1 MFELSPRLYTVA
13 HMADLS
19 LKTVDIGTDHA
30 YLPAYMVTFLHSG
43 NILAC
48 DIGEKPLDNARNTL
62 KNYGLEDRIAL
73 RLSDGL
79 KNVRPDEAEQI
90 TVCGMGGT
98 LIRDILTAAPWV
110 RKAGMR
116 LILQP
121 MTHSEDVR
129 RYLCENGF
137 LITQER
143 CVDDAGRTYCCIAAE
158 YTGQPVEYEEGF
170 CYFGTLINEKGIPEK
185 YIRKQYSRVKKR
197 AEALKEA
204 QRYPEEEK
212 LLREVLAYYGRMKN
226 E

>member
-13 HMADLS
+13 HMADIS
-19 LKTVDIGTDHA
+19 RKTVDIGTDHA
-30 YLPAYMVTFLHSG
+30 YLPAYMITFLHSG

-48 DIGEKPLDNARNTL
+48 DIGEKPLENALNTL
-62 KNYGLEDRIAL
+62 KTYRLEDKIEL

-79 KNVRPDEAEQI
+79 KNVLPEEAEQI
-90 TVCGMGGT
+90 TICGIGGT
-98 LIRDILTAAPWV
+98 LIRDILNGAPWV
-110 RKAGMR
+110 KKNGMR
-116 LILQP
+116 LVLQP

-137 LITQER
+137 IITEER
-143 CVDDAGRTYCCIAAE
+143 CVEDAGRIYCCIAAE
-158 YTGQPVEYEEGF
+158 YSGGNAAYEEGYY
-170 CYFGTLINEKGIPEK
+170 YFGTLLNEKGMAEK
-185 YIRKQYSRVKKR
+185 YILKQYDRVQKR

-212 LLREVLAYYGRMKN
+212 LLRDVLAYYGRMKN